1 MSLDLTSLR
10 RAINSL
16 EKIIRVY
23 ESTLFN
29 DAANTDLIEGLK
41 AGVVQN
47 FEFTYELSWK
57 FMKRWLEVNIGPTVA
72 DGVARRE
79 LYRYAAENLLIT
91 DVAKWMEY
99 NQARNITS
107 HTYDEEKASEVVAKA
122 LEFKNDAIAL
132 YNSLEERNQ

>member
-10 RAINSL
+10 RAIHSL

-23 ESTLFN
+23 EFTLLN
-29 DAANTDLIEGLK
+29 DATNVDLIEGLK

-57 FMKRWLEVNIGPTVA
+57 FMKRWLEVNVGPTVA

-91 DVAKWMEY
+91 DVEKWMEY

-107 HTYDEEKASEVVAKA
+107 HTYDEEKANRVVDKA
-122 LEFKNDAIAL
+122 LEFKSDAIAL
-132 YNSLEERNQ
+132 YQALEERNQ